1 MRRSAGVAAS
11 AAATR
16 GTLPKGSMTRISR
29 IVADRNSAAIV
40 EGGAWSAG
48 GAVYRRTVAAAA
60 GHWHNRALRHGPS
73 RSPSMPTNMQRRA
86 AAAIVFCVIAIALA
100 HAKPPAAPVKN
111 VSDTYFGTTVND
123 PYRYMEDMK
132 SPEVADWMKAQAD
145 YTRDALAKIPQRDA
159 VLKEVTTFG
168 DAAAA
173 RVTSVQITGNN
184 VYYLKRKADENI
196 PQLYVRE
203 GFAGNERLLVDPDKL
218 PAPEGKH
225 YAVDYFAASPDN
237 RYIAYGIS
245 IGGSEESVLHV
256 IELATFGSPSWLPD
270 GRLLYN
276 RLQKLAASAAVTEKY
291 INSRAYVHALGT
303 NPDDDAPLLG
313 AGLAPGI
320 AMEPAEIPIVASPI
334 GSKYVIGLVINGV
347 QNEFRLYV
355 APLSAL
361 AGDKTPWIKVVDNAD
376 DVTGFD
382 VEGDNLY
389 LLDHKN
395 ASRFKVVSVPLAKP
409 DLATAVSV
417 VPQSEAVVT
426 GIAAAKDALYV
437 RRMNG
442 GVSDLLR
449 VPYASAAKPILVK
462 LPYPGDVDGLST
474 DPRRPG
480 ALFKLGG
487 WTRFGGYYAYEP
499 GVGKV
504 VDTRLQPQGKYD
516 NPPNLVS
523 TEVKV
528 KAKDGTLV
536 PLSIVHA
543 KGLTLDGS
551 NPTILYGYGA
561 YGISETPFYRPTF
574 LPWFNRGGVL
584 AVAHVRGGGEY
595 GEDWHKAGY
604 KLTKPNTWNDAIAC
618 AEWLIAHKYT
628 SPAKLAIMGGSAGGI
643 FVGRSI
649 TERPD
654 LFGAAIDEV
663 PVSDLV
669 RMEFSSNGVP
679 NIPEFGTVKEPDGFK
694 GLLEMS
700 SYHHVKEGV
709 KYPAILLITGVNDPR
724 VDSWQAS
731 KMAAQLQA
739 ASASDKPILLRIDY
753 DAGHGFGST
762 KKSQYEER
770 ADLLAFLLW
779 QFGVKGFQ
787 P

>member
-1 MRRSAGVAAS
+1 MPTHTQLPRHAAI
-11 AAATR
+11 AAAVLCAT
-16 GTLPKGSMTRISR
+16 
-29 IVADRNSAAIV
+29 A
-40 EGGAWSAG
+40 
-48 GAVYRRTVAAAA
+48 
-60 GHWHNRALRHGPS
+60 
-73 RSPSMPTNMQRRA
+73 
-86 AAAIVFCVIAIALA
+86 FALA
-100 HAKPPAAPVKN
+100 QAKPPVAPVKN
-111 VSDTYFGTTVND
+111 VSDTYFGTTVAD

-132 SPEVADWMKAQAD
+132 SPEVAEWMRAQAD
-145 YTRDALAKIPQRDA
+145 YTREALAKIPQRDA

-168 DAAAA
+168 DAAAS

-196 PQLYVRE
+196 PKLYARE
-203 GFAGNERLLVDPDKL
+203 GFNGQERLLVDPDKL

-225 YAVDYFAASPDN
+225 YAVDYFAASQDN
-237 RYIAYGIS
+237 KHIAYGIS

-256 IELATFGSPSWLPD
+256 IDLATGKETGDVIDRANYGSPSWLPD

-276 RLQKLAASAAVTEKY
+276 RLQKLAANAPVTEKY
-291 INSRAYVHALGT
+291 VNSRAYVHALGT

-313 AGLAPGI
+313 AGLVPGI
-320 AMEPAEIPIVASPI
+320 AIEPAEIPIALSPI
-334 GSKYVIGLVINGV
+334 GSKYLIGLVINGS
-347 QNEFRLYV
+347 QNEFKLYV
-355 APLSAL
+355 APLAAL
-361 AGDKTPWIKVVDNAD
+361 AGDKTPWVKVIDNAD
-376 DVTGFD
+376 DVTAFD
-382 VEGDNLY
+382 VAGEKLY
-389 LLDHKN
+389 LLTHKN
-395 ASRFKVVSVPLAKP
+395 ASRFKVVSVALTKP
-409 DLATAVSV
+409 DMASAQVV
-417 VPQSEAVVT
+417 VPQSEAVIT

-449 VPYASAAKPILVK
+449 AAYAPGAKPVSLK
-462 LPYPGDVDGLST
+462 LPYAGDVDGLT
-474 DPRRPG
+474 ADPRRPG
-480 ALFKLGG
+480 AAFRFGG
-487 WTRFGGYYAYEP
+487 WTRFGGYFAYEP
-499 GVGKV
+499 ALNKV
-504 VDTRLQPQGKYD
+504 VDTKLQPQGKYD
-516 NPPNLVS
+516 NPLHLVS

-536 PLSIVHA
+536 PLSIVHVE
-543 KGLTLDGS
+543 GLKLDGS

-561 YGISETPFYRPTF
+561 YGLSETPFYRPTF
-574 LPWFNRGGVL
+574 LPWFNRGGVF

-618 AEWLIAHKYT
+618 AEWLVAHKYT

-663 PVSDLV
+663 PVSDAL
-669 RMEFSSNGVP
+669 RAEFSANGVP

-700 SYHHVKEGV
+700 SYHHVKDGV
-709 KYPAILLITGVNDPR
+709 KYPAVLLLTGFNDPR
-724 VDSWQAS
+724 VDSWEAG
-731 KMAAQLQA
+731 KMAARLQA

-770 ADLLAFLLW
+770 ADVLAFLLW

>member
-1 MRRSAGVAAS
+1 
-11 AAATR
+11 
-16 GTLPKGSMTRISR
+16 
-29 IVADRNSAAIV
+29 
-40 EGGAWSAG
+40 
-48 GAVYRRTVAAAA
+48 
-60 GHWHNRALRHGPS
+60 
-73 RSPSMPTNMQRRA
+73 MPTNMQRSRRA
-86 AAAIVFCVIAIALA
+86 AAAAVLCVIAVALA
-100 HAKPPAAPVKN
+100 HAKPPVAPVKN
-111 VSDTYFGTTVND
+111 VTDTYFGTPVND

-132 SPEVADWMKAQAD
+132 NPEVADWMKAQAD

-159 VLKEVTTFG
+159 VLKEVTAFG

-196 PQLYVRE
+196 PKLYARE

-237 RYIAYGIS
+237 KYIAYGIS

-256 IELATFGSPSWLPD
+256 IELATGKETGDVIDRANFGSPSWLPD

-276 RLQKLAASAAVTEKY
+276 RLQKLAANAPVTEKY
-291 INSRAYVHALGT
+291 VNSRAYVHVLGT

-313 AGLAPGI
+313 NGLAPGI
-320 AMEPAEIPIVASPI
+320 AIEPAEIPIAASPI

-347 QNEFRLYV
+347 QNEFRLYI
-355 APLSAL
+355 APLAGL
-361 AGDKTPWIKVVDNAD
+361 AGDKTPWVKVVDNAD
-376 DVTGFD
+376 DVTAFD
-382 VEGDNLY
+382 VAGENLY
-389 LLDHKN
+389 LLTHKN
-395 ASRFKVVSVPLAKP
+395 ASRFKVVSVSLAKP
-409 DLATAVSV
+409 DLTTAQVV

-449 VPYASAAKPILVK
+449 VPYSAGARPAPVK
-462 LPYPGDVDGLST
+462 LPFAGDVDGLT
-474 DPRRPG
+474 ADPRRPG
-480 ALFKLGG
+480 AVFNLGG
-487 WTRFGGYYAYEP
+487 WTRFGGYFAYEP
-499 GVGKV
+499 AVRKV

-536 PLSIVHA
+536 PLSIVHV
-543 KGLTLDGS
+543 KGLKLDGS

-561 YGISETPFYRPTF
+561 YGISQTPFYRPTF
-574 LPWFNRGGVL
+574 LPWFNRGGVF

-618 AEWLIAHKYT
+618 AEWLVAHKYT

-679 NIPEFGTVKEPDGFK
+679 NIPEFGTVKDPDGFK

-700 SYHHVKEGV
+700 SYHHVKDGV
-709 KYPAILLITGVNDPR
+709 KYPAVMVLTGVNDPR
-724 VDSWQAS
+724 VDAWQAG

-739 ASASDKPILLRIDY
+739 ATAGDKPIFLRIDY

-770 ADLLAFLLW
+770 ADLLTFLLW

>member
-1 MRRSAGVAAS
+1 
-11 AAATR
+11 
-16 GTLPKGSMTRISR
+16 
-29 IVADRNSAAIV
+29 
-40 EGGAWSAG
+40 
-48 GAVYRRTVAAAA
+48 
-60 GHWHNRALRHGPS
+60 
-73 RSPSMPTNMQRRA
+73 MPPNTQQPRRA
-86 AAAIVFCVIAIALA
+86 ATAAAVLCMTAVALA
-100 HAKPPAAPVKN
+100 QAKPPVAPVKN
-111 VSDTYFGTTVND
+111 VADTYFGTTVAD

-145 YTRDALAKIPQRDA
+145 YTREALAKIPQRDT

-184 VYYLKRKADENI
+184 VYYLKRRADENI
-196 PQLYVRE
+196 PKLYARE
-203 GFAGNERLLVDPDKL
+203 GFDGQERLLVDPDKL

-225 YAVDYFAASPDN
+225 YAVDYFAASQDN
-237 RYIAYGIS
+237 KYIAYGIS

-256 IELATFGSPSWLPD
+256 LDLATGKETGDVIDRANFGSPSWLPD

-276 RLQKLAASAAVTEKY
+276 RLQKPAPNAAITDKY
-291 INSRAYVHALGT
+291 VNSRAYVHALGT

-313 AGLAPGI
+313 TGLAPAI
-320 AMEPAEIPIVASPI
+320 AIEPAEIPIAVSPI

-347 QNEFRLYV
+347 QNEFKLYI
-355 APLSAL
+355 APLAAL
-361 AGDKTPWIKVVDNAD
+361 AGDKTPWVRVIDNAD
-376 DVTGFD
+376 DVTAFD
-382 VEGDNLY
+382 VSSDTLY
-389 LLDHKN
+389 LLTHKN
-395 ASRFKVVSVPLAKP
+395 ASRFKVVSVALTKP
-409 DLATAVSV
+409 DLASAQVV
-417 VPQSEAVVT
+417 VPESEAVVT
-426 GIAAAKDALYV
+426 GIAAAKDALYI

-449 VPYASAAKPILVK
+449 APYSPGARPAPVK
-462 LPYPGDVDGLST
+462 LPFAGDVDGLT
-474 DPRRPG
+474 ADPRRPG
-480 ALFKLGG
+480 AVFNLGG
-487 WTRFGGYYAYEP
+487 WTRFGGYFAYEP
-499 GVGKV
+499 ALNKV

-516 NPPNLVS
+516 NPPSLVS

-536 PLSIVHA
+536 PLSIVHV
-543 KGLTLDGS
+543 KGLKLNGR

-561 YGISETPFYRPTF
+561 YGISQTPFYRPTF
-574 LPWFNRGGVL
+574 LPWFNRGGVF

-618 AEWLIAHKYT
+618 AEWLVAHKYT
-628 SPAKLAIMGGSAGGI
+628 SPSKLAIMGGSAGGI

-700 SYHHVKEGV
+700 SYHHVKDGV
-709 KYPAILLITGVNDPR
+709 KYPAVLLLTGFNDPR
-724 VDSWQAS
+724 VDSWQAG

-739 ASASDKPILLRIDY
+739 ATAGDKPILLRVDY

-770 ADLLAFLLW
+770 ADLLTFLLW

>member
-1 MRRSAGVAAS
+1 
-11 AAATR
+11 
-16 GTLPKGSMTRISR
+16 
-29 IVADRNSAAIV
+29 
-40 EGGAWSAG
+40 
-48 GAVYRRTVAAAA
+48 
-60 GHWHNRALRHGPS
+60 
-73 RSPSMPTNMQRRA
+73 MPTFTHSRRA
-86 AAAIVFCVIAIALA
+86 AAAAAVFCVAAVALA
-100 HAKPPAAPVKN
+100 HAKPPVAPVKN
-111 VSDTYFGTTVND
+111 VSDTYFGTTVAD

-132 SPEVADWMKAQAD
+132 SPEVAEWMKAQAD
-145 YTRDALAKIPQRDA
+145 YTREALAKIPQRDT
-159 VLKEVTTFG
+159 VLKEVTAFG

-173 RVTSVQITGNN
+173 RVTSVQITGNS
-184 VYYLKRKADENI
+184 VYYLKRRADENI
-196 PQLYVRE
+196 PKLYARE
-203 GFAGNERLLVDPDKL
+203 GFAGPERLLVDPDTL

-225 YAVDYFAASPDN
+225 YAVDYFAASQDN
-237 RYIAYGIS
+237 KYIAYGIS

-256 IELATFGSPSWLPD
+256 IDLATGKETGDVIDRANFGSPSWLPD

-276 RLQKLAASAAVTEKY
+276 RLQKLAPNAAITDKY
-291 INSRAYVHALGT
+291 VNSRAFVHALGT

-320 AMEPAEIPIVASPI
+320 AIEPAEIPIALSPI
-334 GSKYVIGLVINGV
+334 GSKYVIGLIINGV
-347 QNEFRLYV
+347 QNEFKLYV
-355 APLSAL
+355 APLAAL
-361 AGDKTPWIKVVDNAD
+361 AGDKTPWVKVADNAD
-376 DVTGFD
+376 DVTAFD
-382 VEGDNLY
+382 VAGENLY
-389 LLDHKN
+389 LLTHKN
-395 ASRFKVVSVPLAKP
+395 ASRFKVVSVALTKP
-409 DLATAVSV
+409 DLASAQVV

-449 VPYASAAKPILVK
+449 APYSQGARVAPVK
-462 LPYPGDVDGLST
+462 LPFPGDVEGLT
-474 DPRRPG
+474 ADTRRPG
-480 ALFKLGG
+480 VVFKLGG
-487 WTRFGGYYAYEP
+487 WTRFGGYFAYEP
-499 GVGKV
+499 ALSKV
-504 VDTRLQPQGKYD
+504 VDTKLQPQGKYD

-536 PLSIVHA
+536 PMSIVHV
-543 KGLTLDGS
+543 KGLKLDGS

-561 YGISETPFYRPTF
+561 YGISMTPFYRPTF
-574 LPWFNRGGVL
+574 LPWFNRGGVF

-618 AEWLIAHKYT
+618 AEWLVAHKYT
-628 SPAKLAIMGGSAGGI
+628 SPPKLAIMGGSAGGI

-700 SYHHVKEGV
+700 SYHHVKDGV
-709 KYPAILLITGVNDPR
+709 KYPAVLLLTGFNDPR
-724 VDSWQAS
+724 VDSWQAG

-739 ASASDKPILLRIDY
+739 ATAGDKPILLRVDY

-770 ADLLAFLLW
+770 ADLLTFLLW